1 MMQID
6 SADVHDAKQWINSNK
21 KYKVIVYDQ
30 ETDEEIHYFD
40 VSSVQE
46 LDQKVQAYN
55 RLAWNVSDKFID

>member
-55 RLAWNVSDKFID
+55 RWAWNVSDIFID